1 MKNLKFFLLALTV
14 FFITGSFAQVAKTE
28 TVKIKTGFHCPH
40 GKAMLEKELLKLDGI
55 TAVTA
60 DLETQI
66 VTIQFD
72 VAKQNKE
79 KLITEIEKIGFETEF
94 TKEGTE
100 VKKAC
105 ESNKEK
111 KE

>member
-1 MKNLKFFLLALTV
+1 MKNIKFFLLALTV
-14 FFITGSFAQVAKTE
+14 LCFTGSYAQVAKSE
-28 TVKIKTGFHCPH
+28 TVKIKAGFHCPH

-55 TAVTA
+55 TAVSA
-60 DLETQI
+60 DIETQI
-66 VTIQFD
+66 VTIQYD
-72 VAKQNKE
+72 AAKQNKE
-79 KLITEIEKIGFETEF
+79 KLVAAIEKIGFETEF

-105 ESNKEK
+105 ESDKGK